1 MQCTDRQYA
10 DRQYANLQYAD
21 KTSVLQA
28 WFQTLLS
35 HAPVLNLFYTNG
47 YAELAWA
54 QIIALYAGPPADTET
69 YYQRVFEAG
78 GVLSLYE
85 ACR

>member
-1 MQCTDRQYA
+1 
-10 DRQYANLQYAD
+10 
-21 KTSVLQA
+21 
-28 WFQTLLS
+28 
-35 HAPVLNLFYTNG
+35 VLNLFYTNG
-47 YAELAWA
+47 YAELARA